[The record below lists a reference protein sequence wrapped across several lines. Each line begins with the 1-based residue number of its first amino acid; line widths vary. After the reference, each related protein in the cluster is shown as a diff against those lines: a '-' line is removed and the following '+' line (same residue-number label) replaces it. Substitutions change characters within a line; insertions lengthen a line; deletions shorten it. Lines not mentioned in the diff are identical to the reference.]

1 MRRLSGATAVSG
13 RRSPGTALAAVVV
26 ALALAGVGCGTDDD
40 RAGGSS
46 TTASTAAPGPAASW
60 PGPCPSGAPEALVPE
75 VVREL
80 PHDPEAFTQGL
91 VVLDGVLY
99 ESTGLEGSSSLRALD
114 PDTGQEL
121 RRTDLAPDL
130 FAEGLAE
137 GDAGHLVQLTWKNGR
152 ALVWDRGSFAQVGEF
167 EYAGEGWGLTTL
179 DDGTLVMS
187 DGSDELVQRD
197 PAVFSETDRWRVQRD
212 GGPADQLNELEWDG
226 AHLWANRWQTDEIL
240 RIDPACRRVDG
251 VVDAAALAAD
261 AAATGAAAGDDVD
274 VLNGIAHLPGTD
286 RFLVTGKLWPTLFE
300 VRFVPA

>member
-1 MRRLSGATAVSG
+1 MRRPC
-13 RRSPGTALAAVVV
+13 RRSPVSGCGTPRPVLVAAV
-26 ALALAGVGCGTDDD
+26 ALALVLAGVGCGTDDD
-40 RAGGSS
+40 RDLGSG
-46 TTASTAAPGPAASW
+46 TTAPGPATSSGGA
-60 PGPCPSGAPEALVPE
+60 CPSGPPEALVPE

-121 RRTDLAPDL
+121 RRVELAPEL
-130 FAEGLAE
+130 FAEGLAQ
-137 GDAGHLVQLTWKNGR
+137 GDDGHLVQLTWKDGR
-152 ALVWDRGSFAQVGEF
+152 ALVWDRVSFAQVGEF
-167 EYAGEGWGLTTL
+167 AYTGEGWGLTTL

-197 PAVFSETDRWRVQRD
+197 PADFGETDRWRVQRD
-212 GGPADQLNELEWDG
+212 GGPTDQLNELEWDG
-226 AHLWANRWQTDEIL
+226 THLWANRWQTDEIL

-251 VVDAAALAAD
+251 VVDASALAAD
-261 AAATGAAAGDDVD
+261 AAATSSAPGDDD